1 MLALLKIEWLK
12 IKTYRTFW
20 VLFGAFVLLF
30 PVTFYF
36 IAYKYMEALSIRT
49 KETNLLNS
57 ILGAPFVFPK
67 VWHSASWFGGL
78 FFVILGML
86 FILLITNEVQYRT
99 HRQNI
104 IDGWSRTDFILA
116 KFSVVVSFI
125 IISTLIVFISGLLVG
140 LVQTPSTSSAS
151 FFESLKYIGYFAVMA
166 ALYLNVAFL
175 ISILI
180 KRTGLAIIIYFTFVC
195 IVDNLLWV
203 VLTLKDSQL
212 GYFLPLEAADSL
224 VPNPFKP
231 AMMEKRTVSDFSLL
245 ITALSYLTVFSYIIL
260 SSFKRSDLKT

>member
-20 VLFGAFVLLF
+20 ILFGAFVLLY
-30 PVTFYF
+30 PITFYF
-36 IAYKYMEALSIRT
+36 VANKYMETINIKS
-49 KETNLLNS
+49 KETNMINS

-116 KFSVVVSFI
+116 KFSVMIGFIVVA
-125 IISTLIVFISGLLVG
+125 TLLVLLSG
-140 LVQTPSTSSAS
+140 FIVGMVQTPSTSSAS
-151 FFESLKYIGYFAVMA
+151 LFESLSYIGYFAVMA
-166 ALYLNVAFL
+166 ALYLIVAFL
-175 ISILI
+175 VAILI
-180 KRTGLAIIIYFTFVC
+180 KRTGLSIIIYFTFVC

-203 VLTLKDSQL
+203 LLTVKDTQI

-231 AMMEKRTVSDFSLL
+231 KMMEKRTVSDLSLL
-245 ITALSYLTVFSYIIL
+245 ITAAGYLVAFGYIIL
-260 SSFKRSDLKT
+260 SSFKRTDLKT

>member
-1 MLALLKIEWLK
+1 
-12 IKTYRTFW
+12 
-20 VLFGAFVLLF
+20 
-30 PVTFYF
+30 
-36 IAYKYMEALSIRT
+36 METINT
-49 KETNLLNS
+49 KNDASTMITA
-57 ILGAPFVFPK
+57 ILGSPFVFPK

-78 FFVILGML
+78 FFIIVGML

-116 KFSVVVSFI
+116 KFYVMLIFISIATIVVFLSG
-125 IISTLIVFISGLLVG
+125 LIVGAVL
-140 LVQTPSTSSAS
+140 TPSNSTTGIL
-151 FFESLKYIGYFAVMA
+151 EGIKYIGYFAVMA
-166 ALYLNVAFL
+166 ALYLIVAFL
-175 ISILI
+175 IAILI
-180 KRTGLAIIIYFTFVC
+180 KRTGLSIIIYFTFVC

-231 AMMEKRTVSDFSLL
+231 AMMEKRQVSDVSLL
-245 ITALSYLTVFSYIIL
+245 FTALIYLSVFGYIIL
-260 SSFKRSDLKT
+260 NSFKRTDLKT